1 MRARVAV
8 FDFAS
13 SQAEVFKHTA
23 APLVKDVFNGY
34 NTTVF
39 GTNTTTITINTAA
52 ESLTGVRGD
61 DERR

>member
-1 MRARVAV
+1 V

-39 GTNTTTITINTAA
+39 GTNTTAITINTSAKTA
-52 ESLTGVRGD
+52 HWVCVATMR
-61 DERR
+61 